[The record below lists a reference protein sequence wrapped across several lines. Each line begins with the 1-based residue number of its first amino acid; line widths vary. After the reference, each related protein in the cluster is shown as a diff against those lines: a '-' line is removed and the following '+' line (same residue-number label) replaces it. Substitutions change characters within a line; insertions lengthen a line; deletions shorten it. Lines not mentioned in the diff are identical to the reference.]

1 VYIHVFEEN
10 FLLFIIISQ
19 TPASMVGMLRRTGFL
34 LTAVLVSSTACTPG
48 APTAPNGS
56 VRSGSVVIHASFGKF
71 IVQSQY
77 GLLSSYSPN
86 PLVVSRGAVV
96 QFVNDDNFDHTA
108 TSLGTNGFPQSG
120 PGGKAQSRSGNDLA
134 QPDWSSGVLTG
145 GAVSQTFNASTPG
158 TYYYGCFFHYGTP
171 GSPMRGVIVVQ

>member
-1 VYIHVFEEN
+1 MLDSSQVLRAKTLGASLGMTLRIG
-10 FLLFIIISQ
+10 LL
-19 TPASMVGMLRRTGFL
+19 V
-34 LTAVLVSSTACTPG
+34 TAVLISAAACTPG
-48 APTAPNGS
+48 APSAPNGS

-96 QFVNDDNFDHTA
+96 QFVNDDGFDHTA
-108 TSLGTNGFPQSG
+108 TSLGSSGFPQSG
-120 PGGKAQSRSGNDLA
+120 PGVIAQSRSGNDLA
-134 QPDWSSGVLTG
+134 QQNWSSGVLTG
-145 GAVSQTFNASTPG
+145 GAVSQTFTASTPG

-171 GSPMRGVIVVQ
+171 GSPMRGVIIVQ